1 MALNRCDHMKRN
13 FISKLHSYYLCIILI
28 LKKYIYKITYM
39 FVHILPICAFQNN
52 QVCLVEDCDCIY
64 FHPSLRTILTQP
76 VHTLYRLDRLHFAHS

>member
-1 MALNRCDHMKRN
+1 
-13 FISKLHSYYLCIILI
+13 
-28 LKKYIYKITYM
+28 M

-52 QVCLVEDCDCIY
+52 QVCLVEECDCIY